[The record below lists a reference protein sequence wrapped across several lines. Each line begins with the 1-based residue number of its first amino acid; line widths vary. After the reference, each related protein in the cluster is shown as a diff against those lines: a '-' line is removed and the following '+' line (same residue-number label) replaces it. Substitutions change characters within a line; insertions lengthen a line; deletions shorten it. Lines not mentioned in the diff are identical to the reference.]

1 MRPKFVVVLLLLALL
16 ALGAGLLLKQHL
28 GGGSSAPAKSVAVA
42 SPVPGTG
49 VAAEATPPP
58 ELAPAPLPVAPA
70 PILTAEQRQEAIDAE
85 VDRLYELSMKED
97 MASLSNILSDL
108 TNTNNE
114 IREAAIESAKQFG
127 STNAIPALKAAAETT
142 DDLQEKIDYLEAAD
156 FLSVP
161 PADFTRSNAP
171 KPPKTAEQIQID
183 QQKDQMRRERRERSM
198 KSISSRNS
206 QPPPANNPGS
216 EPSVGPN
223 Q

>member
-1 MRPKFVVVLLLLALL
+1 MRPKFVVVLLVLALL

-28 GGGSSAPAKSVAVA
+28 GGGSSAPAKSVATA

-49 VAAEATPPP
+49 VVAEAVPPP

-70 PILTAEQRQEAIDAE
+70 PVLTAEQQQEAIDAE
-85 VDRLYELSMKED
+85 VDRLYELSMKD
-97 MASLSNILSDL
+97 DAASLSNILADL

-114 IREAAIESAKQFG
+114 IREAAVESAKQFG
-127 STNAIPALKAAAETT
+127 STNAIPALKAAAEST

-161 PADFTRSNAP
+161 QAEFVRSNTP
-171 KPPKTAEQIQID
+171 KPPKTPEQIQID
-183 QQKDQMRRERRERSM
+183 QQKDQIRKDRRDRSM
-198 KSISSRNS
+198 KKIPAPNS

-216 EPSVGPN
+216 EPSAGPN